1 MDFAIFFAAM
11 AALIYGAD
19 FIIKESERIALHFNI
34 SHFVIGATLVAFG
47 TSLPEMAASM
57 IASYNHKS
65 DLAIANVIGSVS
77 FNITLVLGLV
87 FLIAKR
93 INPKR
98 DLFAKDSAWILM
110 PVVIFI
116 IMSLDGELSRIEGFL
131 FLFLMLAYIL
141 FLFASSKEDLENEIN
156 EDLVKDK
163 FNWFMSI
170 ALLAIGFTFTIGGAN
185 FVVESGSNIARM
197 FGVSEWLIGL
207 FLISLGTSLPEFIL
221 SRNSSQLNSL
231 PELIVSLVAIKK
243 GNADMSIGN
252 IIGSNVANFSM
263 VLGGSALIA
272 PLTISLKENYFDIS
286 ILIAASI
293 ALLLI
298 LANRLYNK
306 AGAVFL
312 LLILALF
319 INNAL
324 QSI

>member
-1 MDFAIFFAAM
+1 MDFIIFFTAM
-11 AALIYGAD
+11 SALIYGAD

-57 IASYNHKS
+57 IASYHGKS
-65 DLAIANVIGSVS
+65 DLAVANVIGSVS

-87 FLIAKR
+87 FFMAKDM
-93 INPKR
+93 NPSR
-98 DLFAKDSAWILM
+98 DLFAKDSAWIIM
-110 PVVIFI
+110 PVVIFLL
-116 IMSLDGELSRIEGFL
+116 MSFDGILSRVEGFL

-141 FLFASSKEDLENEIN
+141 FLFSSSKEDLEIDAELSK
-156 EDLVKDK
+156 EK
-163 FNWFMSI
+163 FNWI
-170 ALLAIGFTFTIGGAN
+170 KTLALLSIGFILTIGGAN
-185 FVVESGSNIARM
+185 FVIDSGSNIARM

-207 FLISLGTSLPEFIL
+207 FLISFGTSLPEL
-221 SRNSSQLNSL
+221 V
-231 PELIVSLVAIKK
+231 VSLVAIKK
-243 GNADMSIGN
+243 GNADLSIGN

-263 VLGGSALIA
+263 VLGGASLLA
-272 PLTISLKENYFDIS
+272 PLSISLKNNAFDIS
-286 ILIAASI
+286 IMVAASI

-298 LANRLYNK
+298 LANKLYNK

-324 QSI
+324 SAL

>member
-207 FLISLGTSLPEFIL
+207 FLISLGTSLPE
-221 SRNSSQLNSL
+221 
-231 PELIVSLVAIKK
+231 LIVSLVAIKK

-272 PLTISLKENYFDIS
+272 PLAISLKENYFDIS